1 MRGLTGVL
9 KSTENRAGAPVMG
22 IVGAKGTTNPLLASQ
37 GRLPGG
43 DEPKLSFD
51 MGIKFSP
58 SENREGTPGTGT
70 MCNRTLRAENYSQEL
85 TVNCS

>member
-1 MRGLTGVL
+1 MGLTGVL
-9 KSTENRAGAPVMG
+9 KSTEHRAGAPVMG

-43 DEPKLSFD
+43 DELKLSFD

-58 SENREGTPGTGT
+58 SENREGTPDTGT